1 MSSLKL
7 CLKREVTRKD
17 SRNSWIW
24 SISGALNRCGLKWN
38 WDTRHNLYSYRQR
51 IRIKYMGIGSR
62 VSRLFK
68 NNWITLMA
76 LMRKRPVNSHKE
88 NILQWYSAILMLGMP
103 SIFNIRVTGL
113 TIMSIWELMYL
124 YGIIE
129 DSVSVKVIQAQL

>member
-1 MSSLKL
+1 L
-7 CLKREVTRKD
+7 R
-17 SRNSWIW
+17 
-24 SISGALNRCGLKWN
+24 WN

-76 LMRKRPVNSHKE
+76 LMRKKPIISHKE